1 MFMPNDVYSLES
13 RSIRVLWS
21 NRHAIF
27 WIDIDDEKALP
38 RLSPRNEFEHLMA
51 SGELAA
57 IADPYLELS
66 MTSPKP
72 GSRAEAVQ
80 NRAWEAIKDVVVKE
94 PEIYQR
100 STRGPLLSTVLERTG
115 STKQTVYRWFRRYW
129 QFGKCK
135 NAVSGRYGLC
145 GGAGKPKTLGEKKMG
160 APRTRMPGTGI
171 NVDDQVKATFR
182 VAIKKCLLHE
192 GEYELDYAYNQV
204 LIAFGVRLPCK
215 PEDLINVPTQ
225 RQFKYF
231 YDKEYSS
238 IEITRKRK
246 GEINYRKDFRP
257 VLGTST
263 SEVAGPGSRYQIDAT
278 IADVYLVSEQDRE
291 KIIGRPTLYFVV
303 DVFSRAIVGMYVGL
317 ENPSWVSAME
327 ALANAVS
334 DKLYYCTGF
343 GIEITEDMWPT
354 VGLPEAI
361 IGDRGEMLSRHVE
374 VLSKAFNVDI
384 ENTPPYR
391 ADWKGVVERY
401 FRTVQT
407 KMKPFVEGYVTGK
420 AIGKK
425 RHGKDYRQDGIHTLY
440 EFTQILI
447 HIVLFYNNEH
457 IISTYDPDRDIPPDL
472 PFNPLTLWNWG
483 IEYRTGRLRRPAA
496 DLVKVNLLPH
506 TQATVTQHGLKLFGC
521 YYTCREALDWGWFEG
536 NYQGPKKVTVAYD
549 LYSANTIYLR
559 PSDSYSDYI
568 EASMTEKSR
577 ASKDLTMW
585 EVWDRNNVRAS
596 TAATSKLK
604 KRAGSV
610 NLVNELEDIARGS
623 KAAQPSKRRRTKA
636 EKVKGISDNKR
647 SERQYERQKKTGAEL
662 PVSED
667 SRSSNV
673 TPIRGQQENRKSYKR
688 PSRLKDLLKED
699 QNDD

>member
-13 RSIRVLWS
+13 QKIRVLWS
-21 NRHAIF
+21 HRQAIF

-51 SGELAA
+51 SGELTA
-57 IADPYLELS
+57 IADPYLNLS
-66 MTSPKP
+66 MNSPKP
-72 GSRAEAVQ
+72 GSRAEEVQ
-80 NRAWEAIKDVVVKE
+80 KRAWEAIKDIVIKE

-100 STRGPLLSTVLERTG
+100 ATRGPLLSTVLERTG

-129 QFGKCK
+129 QLGKCK
-135 NAVSGRYGLC
+135 NAVSGRYHLC
-145 GGAGKPKTLGEKKMG
+145 GGAGKPKTLSDKKMG
-160 APRTRMPGTGI
+160 APRTRMQGTGI
-171 NVDDQVKATFR
+171 NVDDQVKALFR
-182 VAIKKCLLHE
+182 VAIDKCLLHE

-204 LIAFGVRLPCK
+204 LIAFGVSLPCK
-215 PEDLINVPTQ
+215 PEDLINVPTE
-225 RQFKYF
+225 RQFRYF
-231 YDKEYSS
+231 YAKEYSP
-238 IEITRKRK
+238 IEITKKRK
-246 GEINYRKDFRP
+246 GEINYQKDFRP

-317 ENPSWVSAME
+317 ENASWVSAME

-334 DKLYYCTGF
+334 DKLDYCASF
-343 GIEITEDMWPT
+343 GIEITEDEWPT

-361 IGDRGEMLSRHVE
+361 IGDRGEMLGRHVE
-374 VLSKAFNVDI
+374 VLSKAFNVGI
-384 ENTPPYR
+384 ENTPPYK
-391 ADWKGVVERY
+391 ADWKGAVERY

-407 KMKPFVEGYVTGK
+407 TMKPFVEGYVTGK

-425 RHGKDYRQDGIHTLY
+425 RHGKDYRQDGIHTLN

-447 HIVLFYNNEH
+447 CIVRFYNNEH
-457 IISTYDPDRDIPPDL
+457 IISSYDPDQDIPSNL

-496 DLVKVNLLPH
+496 ELVKVNLLPH
-506 TQATVTQHGLKLFGC
+506 TEATVTQHGLKLFGC
-521 YYTCREALDWGWFEG
+521 YYTCKDALDWGWFEG

-549 LYSANTIYLR
+549 PYSANTIYLR

-568 EASMTEKSR
+568 EASMTERSR
-577 ASKDLTMW
+577 AFKDLTIW
-585 EVWDRNNVRAS
+585 EVWEKNNVRAS

-610 NLVNELEDIARGS
+610 NLVKDLEDIARGS
-623 KAAQPSKRRRTKA
+623 KAAQPSKPSMTKT

-647 SERQYERQKKTGAEL
+647 SERQYERQKKIEERT
-662 PVSED
+662 PVNDDIQSG
-667 SRSSNV
+667 NV
-673 TPIRGQQENRKSYKR
+673 TPIRGSQQGRKSFKL
-688 PSRLKDLLKED
+688 PTSVKDLLKED
-699 QNDD
+699 PSDE

>member
-13 RSIRVLWS
+13 QRIRVLWS
-21 NRHAIF
+21 NRQAIF
-27 WIDIDDEKALP
+27 WTDIDDEKALP
-38 RLSPRNEFEHLMA
+38 KLSPRNELEHLMA
-51 SGELAA
+51 SGELTA
-57 IADPYLELS
+57 IPDPYLDLS
-66 MTSPKP
+66 MNSPKP
-72 GSRAEAVQ
+72 GSRAEEVQ
-80 NRAWEAIKDVVVKE
+80 NRAWAAIKDIVIKE

-100 STRGPLLSTVLERTG
+100 ATRGPLLSTVLERTG

-135 NAVSGRYGLC
+135 NALSGRYDLC
-145 GGAGKPKTLGEKKMG
+145 GGAGKPKTLGDKKFG

-171 NVDDQVKATFR
+171 NVDDRVKALFR
-182 VAIKKCLLHE
+182 VAIDKCLLHE
-192 GEYELDYAYNQV
+192 GEYEVDYAYNQV
-204 LIAFGVRLPCK
+204 LIAFGVSLPCK
-215 PEDLINVPTQ
+215 PEDLINVPTE
-225 RQFKYF
+225 RQFRYF
-231 YDKEYSS
+231 YDKVYSP
-238 IEITRKRK
+238 IDITKKRK
-246 GEINYRKDFRP
+246 GEINYQKDFRP

-317 ENPSWVSAME
+317 ENASWVSAME

-334 DKLYYCTGF
+334 DKLDYCASF

-361 IGDRGEMLSRHVE
+361 IGDRGEMLGRHVE

-425 RHGKDYRQDGIHTLY
+425 RHGKDYRLGGVHTLN
-440 EFTQILI
+440 EFTQLI
-447 HIVLFYNNEH
+447 IKIVIFYNNEH
-457 IISTYDPDRDIPPDL
+457 IISTYDPDQDIPSNL

-496 DLVKVNLLPH
+496 ELVKVNLLPH
-506 TQATVTQHGLKLFGC
+506 AEATVTQHGLKLFGC
-521 YYTCREALDWGWFEG
+521 YYTCKEALDWGWFER
-536 NYQGPKKVTVAYD
+536 NYQGTKRVTVAYD

-559 PSDSYSDYI
+559 PSDSYSDFI

-577 ASKDLTMW
+577 AFKDLTIS
-585 EVWDRNNVRAS
+585 EVWEKNNVRAS

-610 NLVNELEDIARGS
+610 NLVNDLEDIARGS
-623 KAAQPSKRRRTKA
+623 KAAQPSKPSRTKA

-647 SERQYERQKKTGAEL
+647 SERQYERQKKTEEKL
-662 PVSED
+662 PDSENI
-667 SRSSNV
+667 RSSKV
-673 TPIRGQQENRKSYKR
+673 TPIRGHQQGRKSYKLP
-688 PSRLKDLLKED
+688 PSLKDLLKED
-699 QNDD
+699 QTDE